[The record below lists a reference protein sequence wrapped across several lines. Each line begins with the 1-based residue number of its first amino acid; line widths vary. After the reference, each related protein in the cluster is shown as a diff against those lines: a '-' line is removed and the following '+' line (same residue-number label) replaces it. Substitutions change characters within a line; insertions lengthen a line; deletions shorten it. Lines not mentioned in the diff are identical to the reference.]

1 MAQASPTSTS
11 GRETTID
18 AAPGAPPELMTA
30 EQVGAL
36 LLLPRSTVEGYAR
49 SGVLPSIKIGKHR
62 RFVRD
67 DVADF
72 IEALREPSA
81 RAPRRTARR
90 SSS

>member
-1 MAQASPTSTS
+1 MAHATRTSAN
-11 GRETTID
+11 GHEAMMD
-18 AAPGAPPELMTA
+18 AAPSASPELMTA
-30 EQVGAL
+30 EQVAWL
-36 LLLPRSTVEGYAR
+36 LLLPRSTVEAYAR

-81 RAPRRTARR
+81 RASRRSPPRRP
-90 SSS
+90 S